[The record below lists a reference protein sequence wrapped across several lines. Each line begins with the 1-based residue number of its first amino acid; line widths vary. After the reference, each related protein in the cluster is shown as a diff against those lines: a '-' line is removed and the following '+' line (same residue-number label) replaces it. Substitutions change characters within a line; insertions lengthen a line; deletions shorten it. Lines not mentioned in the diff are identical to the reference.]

1 MKKKFALKLAMASVI
16 LMTLSGCNKTIL
28 DTNYAYDKV
37 HLYEI
42 GKCYNIKEWLDY
54 EGEQIQVKL
63 DDGTVLL
70 TSAQKAMLVKG
81 NCPICDNI

>member
-1 MKKKFALKLAMASVI
+1 MKKFVARLTIAAVL
-16 LMTLSGCNKTIL
+16 LMTLSGCNRTIF
-28 DTNYAYDKV
+28 DTNYVYDKV
-37 HLYEI
+37 HLYETD
-42 GKCYNIKEWLDY
+42 KCYKIKEWRDY

-70 TSAQKAMLVKG
+70 VSTQKAMLVKG